1 MSKEFPYPDKNSER
15 RLLFARAGRIKEILE
30 SRIFTEKNETEDF
43 LFRDGQSSIENIDKG
58 EWRAFGKNEYWGYR
72 EQYCWFKHRVTVPR
86 HFAGKKV
93 VYYVE
98 ITSSAEQFIIYVN
111 GKITQGLDSN
121 HKFII
126 LTDCAKGGEE
136 YDIALSAYCDDWNFR
151 GETKLYA
158 CLRTYDD
165 DASRLY
171 YDFDVLCGTA
181 DCLDTD
187 DIERVEIVKALNEAV
202 NMLELNTDDD
212 GIYRDSL
219 KKASAFLHESIFGAK
234 HPALISCI
242 GHTHI
247 DTAYLWRIRQTRD
260 KAGRSFATVLNLMK
274 EYPEYRFM
282 SSQAQLY
289 EFVRQDYPDLYE
301 EIKQAVKDGKWEP
314 EGSMWV
320 ESDTN
325 LISGESLVRQFLF
338 GKRFFREEFGKDT
351 RVMWLP
357 DVFGYSGAVPQIM
370 KKCGIDYFMTTK
382 ISWNEYTR
390 FPYDTFTWEGIDG
403 TGVLAHFEP
412 CSNTD
417 DKTEFYTTYNTDI
430 NPLFAVKSWHRYS
443 NKDLNR
449 NILCSFGHGDG
460 GGGATRGMLE
470 NLKRMDEGV
479 PGCPNTKQEFV
490 LNFFERLENETK
502 NSRRLPKWRG
512 ELYMENHRGTLTSQA
527 RNKKYN
533 RKSEIA
539 CHDAETLCALA
550 GVLTGAAYP
559 EKEINGAWKTVLLN
573 QFHDIIPGS
582 AIHAVY
588 EDSKVQYEKLL
599 GELNGISRA
608 ARQAIAAKIG
618 LKQDS
623 IVVFNTL
630 GFKRTGEVPIDLE
643 DGLAVFDGEKQLPC
657 QKTFDGKTVFLAEN
671 VPAKGY
677 KVFRL
682 QRGITS
688 DSAPVNAD
696 TRHAET
702 PFYELDFDS
711 DMNVSR
717 LYHKESGRQ
726 TAPGQTLAALFACE
740 DRPYNREA
748 WNIEC
753 YFDEKMT
760 PVNDVQSAKVIESG
774 EVRTVVEV
782 VRKYNKSVIKQY
794 FIFRRDTPRID
805 IAYDIDW
812 KEKNIALKADY
823 PVDVNTDRAT
833 FDIQFGNLQRTT
845 TNNTLFDFAQFEV
858 CGQKWA
864 DLSDNG
870 FGLSVLNDCKY
881 GWTVKDS
888 HILPTLLRSA
898 TAPNHAQDRER
909 HTFTYSLYPHRGAVH
924 ESGVVQQAYSL
935 NVPLEAV
942 YSPAH
947 DGSLPTEFSLVC
959 CDRDNVIIETVKK
972 AEDSGDIIL
981 RLYETW
987 NKKTDCEIGFS
998 GDVLQAEECNL
1009 IEENGEEISFE
1020 GKKIKLTFKPFE
1032 IKTLKIKMKEAVLS

>member
-15 RLLFARAGRIKEILE
+15 KLLFARSGRIKEILE
-30 SRIFTEKNETEDF
+30 SRIFTDSVETEDF
-43 LFRDGQSSIENIDKG
+43 LFRDGQSTIKEINSG
-58 EWRAFGKNEYWGYR
+58 EWRRFGKNEYWGYR
-72 EQYCWFKHRVTVPR
+72 EQYCWFKHKVKIPAA
-86 HFAGKKV
+86 FKDKKV

-121 HKFII
+121 HKYIF
-126 LTDCAKGGEE
+126 LTDCADGTEE

-151 GETKLYA
+151 GETRLLATLK
-158 CLRTYDD
+158 TFDD
-165 DASRLY
+165 DASTLY
-171 YDFDVLCGTA
+171 YDFDVLCGAA

-187 DIERVEIVKALNEAV
+187 DIARVEIVKAMNEAA
-202 NMLELNTDDD
+202 NILELNTPDDE
-212 GIYRDSL
+212 IYRDSL
-219 KKASAFLHESIFGAK
+219 KKASAYLHKTVFGAK

-247 DTAYLWRIRQTRD
+247 DTAYLWRVRQTRD
-260 KAGRSFATVLNLMK
+260 KAGRSFATVLNLMR

-282 SSQAQLY
+282 SPQAQLY
-289 EFVRQDYPDLYE
+289 DFVKQDYPDLYE
-301 EIKQAVKDGKWEP
+301 EIKQAVRDGKWEP

-325 LISGESLVRQFLF
+325 LISGESLIRQFMF

-351 RVMWLP
+351 KVMWLP

-417 DKTEFYTTYNTDI
+417 DKVEFYTTYNTDI

-443 NKDLNR
+443 NKDLNK

-460 GGGATRGMLE
+460 GGGATRKMLE
-470 NLKRMDEGV
+470 NLKRLEQGV
-479 PGCPNTKQEFV
+479 PGCPNTRQEFV
-490 LNFFERLENETK
+490 RDFFDRLKNEVEG
-502 NSRRLPKWRG
+502 SRRLPKWRG

-527 RNKKYN
+527 RNKRCN

-539 CHDAETLCALA
+539 YHDAETLSILA
-550 GVLTGAAYP
+550 NTLANAEYP
-559 EKEINGAWKTVLLN
+559 ADKINEAWKIILLN

-582 AIHAVY
+582 AIYQVY
-588 EDSKVQYEKLL
+588 EDSKAQYETVLKDAK
-599 GELNGISRA
+599 NIKA
-608 ARQAIAAKIG
+608 AAMQALAAQINA
-618 LKQDS
+618 DENS
-623 IVVFNTL
+623 VVVFNTL
-630 GFKRTGEVPIDLE
+630 GFMRTETAQIIL
-643 DGLAVFDGEKQLPC
+643 DGDYTVFDGEKEMPS
-657 QKTFDGKTVFLAEN
+657 QKTFDGNTVFLAEN
-671 VPAKGY
+671 VPPKGY

-682 QRGITS
+682 KKGIPSVHNTV
-688 DSAPVNAD
+688 DAD
-696 TRHAET
+696 TRHACT
-702 PFYELDFDS
+702 PFYELEFDEN
-711 DMNVSR
+711 MNISR
-717 LYHKESGRQ
+717 LYHKESGREA
-726 TAPGQTLAALFACE
+726 APGQVIARLAACE

-753 YFDEKMT
+753 YFDEKT
-760 PVNDVQSAKVIESG
+760 WDINDVQSTKVIESG

-782 VRKYNKSVIKQY
+782 VRKFNQSVIRQY
-794 FIFRRDTPRID
+794 FVFRNDTPRID
-805 IAYDIDW
+805 IMYDIDW
-812 KEKNIALKADY
+812 KEKNIAVKADY

-833 FDIQFGNLQRTT
+833 FDIQFGNIQRTT

-888 HILPTLLRSA
+888 HIRPTLLRSA

-909 HTFTYSLYPHRGAVH
+909 HIFIYSVYPHCAAVH
-924 ESGVVQQAYSL
+924 ESKVVQESFSL
-935 NVPLEAV
+935 NVPLETVRAG
-942 YSPAH
+942 
-947 DGSLPTEFSLVC
+947 GSAGKLPEEFSFVSC
-959 CDRDNVIIETVKK
+959 NRDNVIIETVKK
-972 AEDSGDIIL
+972 AEDTDDIII

-987 NKKTDCEIGFS
+987 NKKTDCEISFFT
-998 GDVLQAEECNL
+998 DIMQAYECNL
-1009 IEENGEEISFE
+1009 IEENDEKISFE
-1020 GKKIKLTFKPFE
+1020 GKKIRLSFKPFE
-1032 IKTLKIKMKEAVLS
+1032 IKTLKIKMKEAIL